1 MERVRKITITIKEF
15 PHNKNLNLNEELLWL
30 SDVLG
35 LFDSKRDREKSKFRL
50 FIELIKARK
59 EHQFLTSD
67 ELAERARLTR
77 GTIIHHIHD
86 LEELG
91 YVTYKNNKYYLSE
104 RNIELLFRDIK
115 RDFDDFYSEIKE
127 IAKKL
132 DQELEL

>member
-1 MERVRKITITIKEF
+1 MERIRKITITIKEF
-15 PHNKNLNLNEELLWL
+15 PHNKKLNLNDELLWL
-30 SDVLG
+30 SDVLC

-50 FIELIKARK
+50 FIELVKARK
-59 EHQFLTSD
+59 ERELLTSD

-91 YVTYKNNKYYLSE
+91 YVASRNNKYYLSE

-115 RDFDDFYSEIKE
+115 RDFDDFYNEIRE

-132 DQELEL
+132 DEELEL